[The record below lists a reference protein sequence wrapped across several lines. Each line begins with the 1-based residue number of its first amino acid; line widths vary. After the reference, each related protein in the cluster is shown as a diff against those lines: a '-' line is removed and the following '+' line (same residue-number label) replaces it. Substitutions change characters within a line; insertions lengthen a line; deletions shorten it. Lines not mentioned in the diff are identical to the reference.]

1 MSTHRQVAD
10 AGPDAPAPDPESDVK
25 PDSPTDLTK
34 PSWKY
39 SLRKS
44 VREFL
49 DDECTDLAAA
59 LTYYAVLSIF
69 PALLALV
76 SVLGLV
82 TDPTNA
88 VQKIIDILKPLV
100 SKDTLKAVDPVV
112 TNLANSQGAGLTLI
126 LGVALALWSAS

>member
-1 MSTHRQVAD
+1 MTTHRHVAD
-10 AGPDAPAPDPESDVK
+10 AGPDAPAPEPDADVK

-49 DDECTDLAAA
+49 DDECTDPAAA
-59 LTYYAVLSIF
+59 LPYSAVLSIS
-69 PALLALV
+69 PALLALL

-82 TDPTNA
+82 TDPSNA
-88 VQKIIDILKPLV
+88 VQKVIEVLKPLV
-100 SKDTLKAVDPVV
+100 SKNTL
-112 TNLANSQGAGLTLI
+112 
-126 LGVALALWSAS
+126 